1 MRAAP
6 YEEGPRCPCKAS
18 GPSSQTKTRTLR
30 GVRLTSLR
38 RKEITWQFQKRHPKQ
53 KHRRYVPTAEWKW
66 SLSVSNQFC
75 LVGNSRI
82 SLSHA
87 RSAVLRKS
95 SGSSAFVIR
104 NLPEE
109 MVLDRRP
116 VLHQPASSNRG
127 ACSAHHQDHLR
138 IRLRAFP
145 QAVIYVMRDVFGRLD
160 HFRRDRTIRLWRGG
174 GTHDGAGLSDHG
186 PLPDLYGT
194 EGMADRRHPTIA
206 FLSGGYESRWQDLG
220 KEYGPFAGHAA
231 RPGARAVREPRDFRQ
246 PGRRPADRHLRRSA
260 E

>member
-30 GVRLTSLR
+30 GVRSTSLR

-53 KHRRYVPTAEWKW
+53 KHRRHVPTAERKW

-82 SLSHA
+82 SLWHA

-116 VLHQPASSNRG
+116 RSSPTSESKSWRLQRASPRPFKDGGFCCG
-127 ACSAHHQDHLR
+127 A
-138 IRLRAFP
+138 
-145 QAVIYVMRDVFGRLD
+145 
-160 HFRRDRTIRLWRGG
+160 
-174 GTHDGAGLSDHG
+174 
-186 PLPDLYGT
+186 
-194 EGMADRRHPTIA
+194 
-206 FLSGGYESRWQDLG
+206 
-220 KEYGPFAGHAA
+220 
-231 RPGARAVREPRDFRQ
+231 
-246 PGRRPADRHLRRSA
+246 
-260 E
+260 

>member
-6 YEEGPRCPCKAS
+6 YEEGPRCPCTAS
-18 GPSSQTKTRTLR
+18 GHSSHTKTRTLR

-116 VLHQPASSNRG
+116 VPHQPASPNRG

-138 IRLRAFP
+138 MVRFAAVHESGVGTTRKRL
-145 QAVIYVMRDVFGRLD
+145 
-160 HFRRDRTIRLWRGG
+160 
-174 GTHDGAGLSDHG
+174 
-186 PLPDLYGT
+186 
-194 EGMADRRHPTIA
+194 
-206 FLSGGYESRWQDLG
+206 
-220 KEYGPFAGHAA
+220 AA
-231 RPGARAVREPRDFRQ
+231 RIDSANWGEANCNAAAR
-246 PGRRPADRHLRRSA
+246 
-260 E
+260 